1 MKTKNING
9 VPQDKKLLYIGTTE
23 RVAKLAPNKGLE
35 PPVFLTDVYPGFFCK
50 QSCKNERWGIISVN
64 LEQLYTEMLAPSPIF
79 IEKSIKNKAKEPLEE
94 RLKKIFANITV
105 YKSKWQKSLNNCGVC
120 LYLSH
125 IPPKAIQKIMIYSA
139 VGRDANS
146 AINKLVDEL
155 PEPCSVSPSEHKSN
169 YPKSLGVLKWFNGD
183 MVKCEDIFNGKT
195 NINLINE
202 IDDKLNNRFGLDVF
216 YIKPE
221 EKGRKNVSKPCEI

>member
-9 VPQDKKLLYIGTTE
+9 VLQDKKLLYIGTSE
-23 RVAKLAPNKGLE
+23 QVAKLAPNKGLE

-50 QSCKNERWGIISVN
+50 QSCKAEDRRWGIISVN
-64 LEQLYTEMLAPSPIF
+64 LDQLCIEMLAPSPMF
-79 IEKSIKNKAKEPLEE
+79 VEKNTKNKKEPLEE
-94 RLKKIFANITV
+94 RLKKIRDNISV
-105 YKSKWQKSLNNCGVC
+105 YKNKWQKSLNDCGVC

-139 VGRDANS
+139 VGKDANT

-155 PEPCSVSPSEHKSN
+155 PEPYSVSPSEHKAI
-169 YPKSLGVLKWFNGD
+169 YPKSLGILKWFNGD
-183 MVKCEDIFNGKT
+183 MIKCEDIFNGKT
-195 NINLINE
+195 NINLISE
-202 IDDKLNNRFGLDVF
+202 IDNRFGLDVF

-221 EKGRKNVSKPCEI
+221 EKGRKNVSKSCEI